1 MKKHILFSLLIGLIG
16 LSKAS
21 AQSNV
26 GIKTNLLYGAYTY
39 TPNLGIEI
47 GLSRH
52 ATLDI
57 SGGYNPWNLNSEGGK
72 KKLVHYLLQP
82 EFRYYTRNRFNGHFF
97 GVHTLFSQY
106 NIGGHELPLLFGKG
120 SKEYRH
126 EGVAY
131 GGGISYGYQFSL
143 GRFWNVELSL
153 GAGIM
158 QMSYDKYDCINCGQ
172 KLSAEKKTYFG
183 PTKAAVSLIYILGK
197 RKDKRAREKQ
207 TSTLNDIERKHIQS
221 EAVNVR
227 SDTPLT
233 EQSTLLSKDTI
244 VPNKIIASNDTV
256 PAPYYSVAD
265 SLANHFSFLAPS
277 SEFGQGNKSKEA
289 KLFNLDMALNMNT
302 ESLSSSQN
310 PDERFVA
317 ENEEGA
323 ILIHFSRSATIIDR
337 YYQENNT
344 SLVTLASVLKM
355 IQVSD
360 DSRVSKIVVAGFASP
375 EGLLSE
381 NERLA
386 QKRAFAVRNFILANS
401 TVHADSIYLYN
412 GSEDWRGLRKLVAAS
427 DMEAKNEILRIIDN
441 VPIKAGREKR
451 LMDLAG
457 GAPYR
462 WMALHF
468 FPKLRNAAYIKVY
481 YTDK

>member
-1 MKKHILFSLLIGLIG
+1 MKIKLYTVILSLFP
-16 LSKAS
+16 LSIALG
-21 AQSNV
+21 QTNV
-26 GIKTNLLYGAYTY
+26 GIKTNLLYGVYTY

-47 GLSRH
+47 GLSH
-52 ATLDI
+52 HTTLDI

-72 KKLVHYLLQP
+72 KKLVHYLVQP
-82 EFRYYTRNRFNGHFF
+82 EFRYYIRNRFNGHFF
-97 GVHTLFSQY
+97 GFHTLFSQY

-143 GRFWNVELSL
+143 GRSWNMELSL

-158 QMSYDKYDCINCGQ
+158 QMSYDKHDCINCGQ

-244 VPNKIIASNDTV
+244 VPNKIIASHDTV

-289 KLFNLDMALNMNT
+289 KLFNLDMALNMNA
-302 ESLSSSQN
+302 ESFSSSQN
-310 PDERFVA
+310 PDERFIA
-317 ENEEGA
+317 ENEKGA
-323 ILIHFSRSATIIDR
+323 ILIHFSRSGTTIDR

-355 IQVSD
+355 IQVSN
-360 DSRVSKIVVAGFASP
+360 DSRVSRIVVAGFASP

-381 NERLA
+381 NDRLA
-386 QKRAFAVRNFILANS
+386 RQRALTVRNFILANS
-401 TVHADSIYLYN
+401 TVHADNIHLYN

-427 DMEAKNEILRIIDN
+427 DMEAKSAILRIIDN

>member
-1 MKKHILFSLLIGLIG
+1 MKFILHIAMLSLLPVT
-16 LSKAS
+16 AVF
-21 AQSNV
+21 AQDNV

-52 ATLDI
+52 TTLDI

-82 EFRYYTRNRFNGHFF
+82 EFRYYTRHRFNGHFF

-106 NIGGHELPLLFGKG
+106 NIGGHELPLLFGKR

-158 QMSYDKYDCINCGQ
+158 QMNYDKYDCINCGQ
-172 KLSAEKKTYFG
+172 KLSSETKTYLG

-197 RKDKRAREKQ
+197 RKDKRARQKQ
-207 TSTLNDIERKHIQS
+207 ASTLNDIEQKHVQP
-221 EAVNVR
+221 
-227 SDTPLT
+227 PLI
-233 EQSTLLSKDTI
+233 SKDTI
-244 VPNKIIASNDTV
+244 APKEVIVSHNTV
-256 PAPYYSVAD
+256 PAPYHSVAD
-265 SLANHFSFLAPS
+265 SLANHFSFLVPAS
-277 SEFGQGNKSKEA
+277 GFGQGGKHKEA
-289 KLFNLDMALNMNT
+289 KLFDLDMPLTMNT
-302 ESLSSSQN
+302 EGLSSSQN
-310 PDERFVA
+310 PDERFIA
-317 ENEEGA
+317 ENEKGA
-323 ILIHFSRSATIIDR
+323 ILIHFSRSATTIDR
-337 YYQENNT
+337 YYQENNA

-355 IQVSD
+355 IQVSA
-360 DSRVSKIVVAGFASP
+360 DSQVSKIVVAGFASP
-375 EGLLSE
+375 EGLLTE
-381 NERLA
+381 NDRLA
-386 QKRAFAVRNFILANS
+386 RQRASAVRNFILANS
-401 TVHADSIYLYN
+401 TVHADSIHLYN

-427 DMEAKNEILRIIDN
+427 DVEAKNEILRIIDN